1 MSQSQGTSLDA
12 AADIRALV
20 HAQASAWAAGDA
32 ESIAGAF
39 SDPCEF
45 IVPGM
50 RLTHPHEIQRAAEDH
65 RARYRD
71 VRVEVERII
80 SQDDSAAVEW
90 TWTDTD
96 KKTGATARVQDAIVL
111 RVAGGSSSTGGST
124 STVLRSTAATR
135 RPLVRRIEPAPD
147 RHTQSLPFAHRSSA
161 P

>member
-32 ESIAGAF
+32 EAIAGAF

-111 RVAGGSSSTGGST
+111 RVAGGKLIYWREYVDCTAEHSGDTAPPGAADRTGA
-124 STVLRSTAATR
+124 R
-135 RPLVRRIEPAPD
+135 
-147 RHTQSLPFAHRSSA
+147 
-161 P
+161 